1 MIDTLLVH
9 ATAIAMEGDAVLL
22 RGPPGAGKSDLALR
36 LIEGGARLLADDQT
50 LLRRVD
56 NHVLVRA
63 PAAIAGLIEVRG
75 VGVVRVDSLEEAP
88 LALVVDLV
96 PSAQVER
103 IPDNRFEVVLGL
115 TIPQMALAPFEVSA
129 AAKLRLARRA
139 FAVPPPPT
147 IPGR

>member
-1 MIDTLLVH
+1 VIDTLLVH
-9 ATAIAMEGDAVLL
+9 ATAIAIEGDAVLL

-50 LLRRVD
+50 LLRRVG

-75 VGVVRVDSLEEAP
+75 VGVVRVDSLDEAP

-115 TIPQMALAPFEVSA
+115 TIPLMALAPFEVSA
-129 AAKLRLARRA
+129 AAKLRLAWRA
-139 FAVPPPPT
+139 FAVTPPPT